1 MDDIERQAAV
11 VAQHQQ
17 QGPHG
22 SVHHLH
28 VYLEAGDELKHNT
41 AILDSFK
48 THTIY
53 TYIGVPHF
61 FVTCSYTE

>member
-1 MDDIERQAAV
+1 MDDIERQAVV

-41 AILDSFK
+41 A
-48 THTIY
+48 
-53 TYIGVPHF
+53 
-61 FVTCSYTE
+61 